1 MVWGMHLKCLVKQ
14 RHTHV
19 GAPDNRIEGLS
30 KEHVLTPRGKDMNPV
45 LGPVVAASP
54 ERRLSYLYGLRQRYF
69 MLVKYHKF

>member
-1 MVWGMHLKCLVKQ
+1 MVWGTHLKCLVKQ

-45 LGPVVAASP
+45 LGPVPWSP
-54 ERRLSYLYGLRQRYF
+54 PHRKEG
-69 MLVKYHKF
+69 YHISMG